1 MIEVE
6 IPELKRRADM
16 FALVEAC
23 LPYNSPAHFPVTQHF
38 APGLYGREVLL
49 PAGMLAIGKI
59 HKTGHISVI
68 SKGHGV
74 FHTENGSVPF
84 AAPHTFV
91 SPPGVMRAVHAI
103 TDVIWTTF
111 HATDAVG
118 TPDEMKAILTVE
130 RFEDLPTVGHN
141 RTEVSQ

>member
-1 MIEVE
+1 MEIDLPVE
-6 IPELKRRADM
+6 EFRANM
-16 FALVEAC
+16 FALKDSL

-38 APGLYGREVLL
+38 APGVYGREVLL
-49 PAGMLAIGKI
+49 PAGTLAIGKI

-68 SKGHGV
+68 SKGRGS
-74 FHTENGSVPF
+74 FITENGRVAF
-84 AAPHTFV
+84 EAPYTFV
-91 SPPGVMRAVHAI
+91 SAPGVMRAVQAD

-118 TPDEMKAILTVE
+118 TPDEMRAILTVE
-130 RFEDLPTVGHN
+130 RFEDLPAVGHN

>member
-1 MIEVE
+1 MQIDLPVE
-6 IPELKRRADM
+6 DRRADM
-16 FALVEAC
+16 FALKDA
-23 LPYNSPAHFPVTQHF
+23 LLSYNSPAHFPVTQHF
-38 APGLYGREVLL
+38 APGLYGREILL
-49 PAGMLAIGKI
+49 PAGTLAIGKI

-91 SPPGVMRAVHAI
+91 SPPGVMRAVEAI
-103 TDVIWTTF
+103 TDVVWTTI